1 MNAKKG
7 WIRWGVM
14 AAFLCFIVG
23 ISVSNLS
30 DMISPNTEYEE
41 NVLIPEDITQLNVEF
56 GATGKTET
64 YTISGSDLETLKEW
78 SKTLEYSMCEA
89 PEELVYGNQAYVF
102 KDKQKNVLF
111 TYNSYKA
118 DNWYL
123 IIGENWYSVS
133 NPSRPLPDV
142 I

>member
-7 WIRWGVM
+7 WSRWGVM
-14 AAFLCFIVG
+14 AASLCFIVG
-23 ISVSNLS
+23 ISVSNLFN
-30 DMISPNTEYEE
+30 MISPNTEYEE

-56 GATGKTET
+56 GAAGNMET
-64 YTISGSDLETLKEW
+64 YIISGSGLETLKEW

-89 PEELVYGNQAYVF
+89 PEELVYGNQVYVF
-102 KDKQKNVLF
+102 KDKHQNVLF
-111 TYNSYKA
+111 TYNSYKE

-123 IIGENWYSVS
+123 MIGENWYSVS